1 VLLSGHFERYLYA
14 VNEEAVEALV
24 RAAINSTEI
33 PIGIRLRHS
42 KSPID
47 TLAATEWTRR
57 QPALEDLMRNEA
69 NLWLGGGVPPNLTS
83 ERLLEWMKSP
93 ACDDIKRYYLQW
105 GIPDIFGAITRSPK
119 TRGALW
125 RGLTSLVD
133 KRNSIAHGDAN
144 MGATQG
150 DVREYK
156 AAVRTFVTR
165 ADAHL
170 SLRLHRLF
178 NFGRPW

>member
-1 VLLSGHFERYLYA
+1 
-14 VNEEAVEALV
+14 
-24 RAAINSTEI
+24 
-33 PIGIRLRHS
+33 
-42 KSPID
+42 
-47 TLAATEWTRR
+47 
-57 QPALEDLMRNEA
+57 MRNEA

-105 GIPDIFGAITRSPK
+105 GIPNIFGAITRSPK

-178 NFGRPW
+178 NFGPILRLSFSKATNDRWISARPLSELGREARAVCSSP